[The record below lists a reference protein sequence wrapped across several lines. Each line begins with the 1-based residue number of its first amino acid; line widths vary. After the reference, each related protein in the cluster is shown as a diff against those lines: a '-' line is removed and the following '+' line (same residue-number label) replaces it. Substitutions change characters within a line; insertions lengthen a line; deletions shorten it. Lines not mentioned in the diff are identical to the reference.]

1 MQIIIVGCGKVGMAL
16 AAKLSVEDHNI
27 TVVDTDSNALQMVA
41 NTYDVRGIV
50 GNGASYSVLAEADLD
65 QTDLIIAVTESDE
78 LNLLCCVIAK
88 KAGRCQT
95 IARVRNPIYIDE
107 RIFIKE
113 ELGLSMIINPEFAAA
128 MEISRLLCFPSAIEI
143 DTFAKG
149 RVEML
154 RLRISDTCILDGMAL
169 KRLPSSLGCDIL
181 ICAVERNEEV
191 TIPSGDFILRVG
203 DTLSMVASHKN
214 AAKFFHKIGLKTHQV
229 KNTMLI
235 GGGQISVYLA
245 QILQKMGIMVKII
258 ELNERRCE
266 ELCDLRPKAII
277 ICGDGSDEELLRE
290 ERIDQMDS
298 VVTLTGID
306 EENIILSLFAK
317 TKVKVKTVTKLNR
330 LQINEVIRSLDLDS
344 VVYPK
349 HLTAEA
355 ILQYVRAT
363 QNSIGSNVE
372 TLYKLIDDK
381 VEALEFHI
389 QKHSRVANICL
400 QELKIRE
407 DVLVA
412 CISRNGKV
420 IIPGGRDKILPGD
433 SVVVVTT
440 CSGLTDVENIL
451 AD

>member
-154 RLRISDTCILDGMAL
+154 DR
-169 KRLPSSLGCDIL
+169 K
-181 ICAVERNEEV
+181 
-191 TIPSGDFILRVG
+191 
-203 DTLSMVASHKN
+203 
-214 AAKFFHKIGLKTHQV
+214 
-229 KNTMLI
+229 
-235 GGGQISVYLA
+235 
-245 QILQKMGIMVKII
+245 
-258 ELNERRCE
+258 
-266 ELCDLRPKAII
+266 
-277 ICGDGSDEELLRE
+277 
-290 ERIDQMDS
+290 S
-298 VVTLTGID
+298 VV
-306 EENIILSLFAK
+306 
-317 TKVKVKTVTKLNR
+317 
-330 LQINEVIRSLDLDS
+330 
-344 VVYPK
+344 
-349 HLTAEA
+349 
-355 ILQYVRAT
+355 
-363 QNSIGSNVE
+363 
-372 TLYKLIDDK
+372 
-381 VEALEFHI
+381 
-389 QKHSRVANICL
+389 
-400 QELKIRE
+400 
-407 DVLVA
+407 
-412 CISRNGKV
+412 
-420 IIPGGRDKILPGD
+420 
-433 SVVVVTT
+433 
-440 CSGLTDVENIL
+440 
-451 AD
+451 